1 MSILSVFS
9 LDSATL
15 GLFAAL
21 TIILLVYFNTGSKS
35 HGTLNFP
42 LGPAPLPVIGNLHM
56 LDLKKP
62 SESLMKL
69 SEKYGTVFSIK
80 LGFRNVVVL
89 TGYETVNDA
98 LVKHAEEFGGRAH
111 IPIFEA
117 NTKGH
122 GVVFGH
128 GESWKQM
135 RRFTLTTLR
144 DFGMGKKTI
153 EDKIIE
159 ETEFL
164 IKMFDSYKGQPF
176 NPTIKLNAAVAN
188 IICSILFGD
197 RFDYEDERFVG
208 IVKRF
213 NENIRLAG
221 SPMVKLY
228 NAFPFLGFLPGS
240 HKKMF
245 SNTEEN
251 IAYLKTLFIN
261 HHQNLDENDLRSF
274 IDAFML
280 RQQQES
286 DNPNSYFNENNLT
299 FTASN
304 LFAAGMETTSTT
316 IRWGMLLMM
325 KYPEIQKKFHEEII
339 KVIGS
344 DRSPRI
350 QDRKRLPYTEAVI
363 HEIQRFGD
371 IVPMNIPHETTV
383 DITFKGFFIPK
394 GTYVIPLLSSVLYDK
409 TQWEK
414 PNEFNPSH
422 FLDAEG
428 KFVKREAFM
437 PFSAGRRAC
446 AGETLAKME
455 LFLFFTALVQNFKFQ
470 VPPDVIELGLES
482 GVGGTSFPKYPYVCA
497 VRR

>member
-1 MSILSVFS
+1 MVIAVF
-9 LDSATL
+9 LV
-15 GLFAAL
+15 AAL
-21 TIILLVYFNTGSKS
+21 WTQYVKIVALCGECQYL
-35 HGTLNFP
+35 
-42 LGPAPLPVIGNLHM
+42 
-56 LDLKKP
+56 
-62 SESLMKL
+62 L

-117 NTKGH
+117 TIKGH
-122 GVVFGH
+122 GIVFGH

-213 NENIRLAG
+213 NENIQLAG
-221 SPMVKLY
+221 SPMVQLY

-274 IDAFML
+274 VDAFML

-286 DNPNSYFNENNLT
+286 DNPNSYFNENNLM
-299 FTASN
+299 FTAIN

-325 KYPEIQKKFHEEII
+325 KYPEIQKKVHEEII

-344 DRSPRI
+344 DRSTRI
-350 QDRKRLPYTEAVI
+350 HDRKRLPYTEAVI

-394 GTYVIPLLSSVLYDK
+394 GTDVIPLLSSVLYDK

-428 KFVKREAFM
+428 KFVKREAFI

>member
-15 GLFAAL
+15 VLFAAL

-35 HGTLNFP
+35 HETLNLP
-42 LGPAPLPVIGNLHM
+42 PGPTPLPVIGNLHM

-117 NTKGH
+117 TIKGH
-122 GVVFGH
+122 GIVFGH

-135 RRFTLTTLR
+135 RRFTSTTLR

-164 IKMFDSYKGQPF
+164 IKMFDSHKSQPF
-176 NPTIKLNAAVAN
+176 NPTIKLNAAVGN

-213 NENIRLAG
+213 NENIQLAG
-221 SPMVKLY
+221 SPMVQLY

-251 IAYLKTLFIN
+251 IAHLKTLFIN

-299 FTASN
+299 FTAIN

-371 IVPMNIPHETTV
+371 IVPMNLPHETTV

-394 GTYVIPLLSSVLYDK
+394 GTHVIPLLSSVLYDK

-428 KFVKREAFM
+428 KFVKREAFI

-455 LFLFFTALVQNFKFQ
+455 LFLFFTALVQKFKFQ

>member
-1 MSILSVFS
+1 
-9 LDSATL
+9 
-15 GLFAAL
+15 
-21 TIILLVYFNTGSKS
+21 
-35 HGTLNFP
+35 
-42 LGPAPLPVIGNLHM
+42 
-56 LDLKKP
+56 
-62 SESLMKL
+62 
-69 SEKYGTVFSIK
+69 
-80 LGFRNVVVL
+80 
-89 TGYETVNDA
+89 
-98 LVKHAEEFGGRAH
+98 
-111 IPIFEA
+111 
-117 NTKGH
+117 
-122 GVVFGH
+122 
-128 GESWKQM
+128 M

-144 DFGMGKKTI
+144 EFGMGKKTI

-164 IKMFDSYKGQPF
+164 IKMFDSYKGQSF
-176 NPTIKLNAAVAN
+176 NATIKLNAAVAN

-208 IVKRF
+208 ILKRLS
-213 NENIRLAG
+213 ENIRLAG
-221 SPMVKLY
+221 SPMVQLY

-240 HKKMF
+240 HKTFF

-286 DNPNSYFNENNLT
+286 HNPNSYFNENNLM

-325 KYPEIQKKFHEEII
+325 KYPEIQKKVHEEITR
-339 KVIGS
+339 VIGS
-344 DRSPRI
+344 DRSPRT
-350 QDRKRLPYTEAVI
+350 QDRKSLPYTDAVI

-371 IVPMNIPHETTV
+371 VVPMNLPHETTV
-383 DITFKGFFIPK
+383 DLTFKGFFIPK
-394 GTYVIPLLSSVLYDK
+394 GTHVIPLLSSVLYDK

-428 KFVKREAFM
+428 KFVRREAFI

-446 AGETLAKME
+446 AGEILARME
-455 LFLFFTALVQNFKFQ
+455 LFLFFTALVQKFKFQ
-470 VPPDVIELGLES
+470 VPPNVSELGLES
-482 GVGGTSFPKYPYVCA
+482 GGGVTSFPKYPYVCA